1 MRPTISN
8 ANKLTANG
16 MAPRGGRKTQF
27 DDGGN
32 IAVSEFD
39 RNDFADAICNPR
51 RLDDGRL
58 RQQLTP
64 TY

>member
-16 MAPRGGRKTQF
+16 MAPRGGRKLSSMMVET
-27 DDGGN
+27 
-32 IAVSEFD
+32 IAVSAFD
-39 RNDFADAICNPR
+39 RNEFADAICNPR

-64 TY
+64 TH